1 MELST
6 MMLFRSWMLGVTALL
21 LAAGPG
27 LSASRVVRVETGLA
41 RGSKA
46 DGVQAYLGLPF
57 AAPPVGERR
66 WRPPVA
72 AAPWT
77 GVRDA
82 AAFAPACP
90 QKGVSMPGETPP
102 RTSEDCLYLNVWT
115 SARRRGEPLPVVV
128 WIHGGGYTNGATA
141 LPLYWGDRLAKRG
154 LVVISLNYRLGPL
167 GFLAH
172 PELSREG
179 GGSSSNYGLMDQIA
193 ALEWVRR
200 NVAAF
205 GGDPHNVTIAG
216 QSAGAMS
223 VSLLM
228 ASPRAK
234 GLFQRAIGQ
243 SGGVF
248 EPLQLAPGYRLAQA
262 EKDGVA
268 YAASVGAGSLK
279 ALRALPVAALLE
291 GQAGSVSHPVIEPST
306 LPLSP
311 YEAYVAGRQNA
322 VPILI
327 GDNADEARSLVD
339 PGSVRAATF
348 QADLKRA
355 WGPLPPPIV
364 AAYPFTTDD
373 EAKRAR
379 LDLER
384 DLRFGWDMRA
394 WARLQARAKGPPGYA
409 YRFTQSPPFPTGSV
423 RAGWGP
429 SHFAELWYMFDHLDQ
444 EPWGW
449 SAGDREL
456 ADTMARYWVNF
467 ARTGDPNGSGLPT
480 WPTYG
485 EADPRV
491 MTLGAEIKA
500 TLALDTPGLRA
511 FDQTYDAVRAAP
523 FGRR

>member
-1 MELST
+1 MT
-6 MMLFRSWMLGVTALL
+6 PFRSWILAMAALMLTATPS
-21 LAAGPG
+21 AAAPP
-27 LSASRVVRVETGLA
+27 VVRVETGLT
-41 RGSKA
+41 RGSET

-57 AAPPVGERR
+57 AAPPVGDRR

-72 AAPWT
+72 ATAWT

-90 QKGVSMPGETPP
+90 QKGVSMPGEPP
-102 RTSEDCLYLNVWT
+102 PQTSEDCLYLNVWT
-115 SARRRGEPLPVVV
+115 SARRAGKPLPVMV

-154 LVVISLNYRLGPL
+154 VVVVSLNYRLGPL

-172 PELSREG
+172 PDLSREG
-179 GGSSSNYGLMDQIA
+179 GGSSGNYGLMDQIA
-193 ALEWVRR
+193 ALQWVQR

-205 GGDPHNVTIAG
+205 GGDPRNVTIAG
-216 QSAGAMS
+216 QSAGSMS

-248 EPLQLAPGYRLAQA
+248 EPLQLAPSYRLAQA

-268 YAASVGAGSLK
+268 YAASVGAPSLK

-291 GQAGSVSHPVIEPST
+291 GRAGSVSHPVIEPSI

-311 YEAYVAGRQNA
+311 YEAYVAGQQNA

-327 GDNADEARSLVD
+327 GDNADEARSLID
-339 PGSVRAATF
+339 PSLVSASTF
-348 QADLKRA
+348 QADLTRA
-355 WGPLPPPIV
+355 WGPLPRAIV
-364 AAYPFTTDD
+364 AAYPFTTDE
-373 EAKRAR
+373 EAKPAR

-394 WARLQARAKGPPGYA
+394 WARLQARASGPPAYA
-409 YRFTQSPPFPTGSV
+409 YRFTHSPPFPADSP

-444 EPWGW
+444 EPWAW
-449 SAGDREL
+449 SAADREL
-456 ADTMARYWVNF
+456 SDTMAGYWTNF
-467 ARTGDPNGSGLPT
+467 ARTGDPNGPGLPP
-480 WPTYG
+480 WPAYD

-491 MTLGAEIKA
+491 MMLGSQVKA
-500 TLALDTPGLRA
+500 APARDTPGLRA
-511 FDQTYDAVRAAP
+511 FDQTYDAVRGAP
-523 FGRR
+523 FGAR